1 MNCPR
6 PSVSNGR
13 TRIQTHSEPWLMLL
27 LPSVLCSSRGQRG
40 IPNVWLEKRAVLLAW
55 PGGEP
60 VLVQV
65 VLSSVA
71 TDCLIFIRSLILS

>member
-27 LPSVLCSSRGQRG
+27 TAVCAVFQQRATWNTECVARETG
-40 IPNVWLEKRAVLLAW
+40 CASGLAW
-55 PGGEP
+55 GRTGPCAGSPLFSGN
-60 VLVQV
+60 
-65 VLSSVA
+65 
-71 TDCLIFIRSLILS
+71 